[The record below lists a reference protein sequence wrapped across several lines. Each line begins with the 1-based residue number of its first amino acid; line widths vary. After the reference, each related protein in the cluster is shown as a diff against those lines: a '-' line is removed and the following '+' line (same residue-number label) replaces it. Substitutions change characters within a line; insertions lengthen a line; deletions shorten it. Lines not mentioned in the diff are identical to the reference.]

1 MKLQTKTKTDI
12 PYKDNYIA
20 EDVFVR
26 TISEDATA
34 SNEFTW
40 HRDSSDRSV
49 EVIKSN
55 GWKMQFDNQLPR
67 LLNEGDIV
75 FIKRKDFHRVIKGNG
90 DLVLKIKENDT
101 F

>member
-1 MKLQTKTKTDI
+1 MKLQTKTEI

-26 TISEDATA
+26 TIPQNATA
-34 SNEFTW
+34 FNEFTW
-40 HRDSSDRSV
+40 HRDSEDRSV
-49 EVIKSN
+49 EVLESN

-67 LLNEGDIV
+67 LLNKGDIV
-75 FIKRKDFHRVIKGNG
+75 FIKKKDFHRIIKGDG
-90 DLVLKIKENDT
+90 DLVVKITQNDT